1 LFPSSFYLFGKIN
14 VVQLIASLDE
24 KIGTSFS
31 DSFQP
36 KFNTFDAS
44 YVAAW
49 AAGGVVGGGGAAAA
63 AFFLIPALAIA
74 PALIAGA
81 IAAALLG
88 GGFGWASMA
97 YAYRDIA
104 EKICNA
110 GFTEFEKSEES
121 IKAKIE
127 EFINSTFLNRVESVG
142 KLIKQVISECENRLE
157 QEEKKHQEKI
167 DVLRSSI
174 SSKKQEFVQLLSQ

>member
-1 LFPSSFYLFGKIN
+1 LDKLIKQELDGLNAS
-14 VVQLIASLDE
+14 IASLDK
-24 KIGTSFS
+24 KIGTSFIH
-31 DSFQP
+31 SFQP
-36 KFNTFDAS
+36 KFNDFDVS

-49 AAGGVVGGGGAAAA
+49 AAGGVFGGGGAAAV
-63 AFFLIPALAIA
+63 AFFLIPAFAIA

-88 GGFGWASMA
+88 GGFGAFAMA
-97 YAYRDIA
+97 DAYRQIA
-104 EKICNA
+104 KNICNA
-110 GFTEFEKSEES
+110 GFVEFEKSEEI
-121 IKAKIE
+121 IKARIE
-127 EFINSTFLNRVESVG
+127 EFINSTFLNRLESVD

-174 SSKKQEFVQLLSQ
+174 SGKKQEFARLLSQ